1 MFAMELQISASADK
15 PWSSQETA
23 KSDFFQL
30 KSIPCDGFCAMD
42 FTSDGCK
49 SVLTLIALH
58 ERVLTFLSTC
68 TLI

>member
-1 MFAMELQISASADK
+1 MFALELQISASDDK

-23 KSDFFQL
+23 KSEFVQL
-30 KSIPCDGFCAMD
+30 KSIPCDGLGAMD
-42 FTSDGCK
+42 FPSDGCK

-58 ERVLTFLSTC
+58 ERVLTFLSKC